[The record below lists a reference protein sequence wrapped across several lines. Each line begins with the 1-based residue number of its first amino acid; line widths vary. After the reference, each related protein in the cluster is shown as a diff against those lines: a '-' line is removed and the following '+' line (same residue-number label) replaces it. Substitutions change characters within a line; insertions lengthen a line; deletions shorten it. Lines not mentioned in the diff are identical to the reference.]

1 MNRRQD
7 KRLIIVETAIYRV
20 FSDLEF
26 SSKNLNRT
34 VLGLCDRLERVFSC
48 QRRYRKL
55 SLLPRRNTSVKI
67 RSRHRQQGSISTD
80 QKYFYIHAAI
90 FMSNGHFGIVQAS
103 HENNIIHPTYR

>member
-1 MNRRQD
+1 M
-7 KRLIIVETAIYRV
+7 IYRI

-34 VLGLCDRLERVFSC
+34 VLGVCDRLERVFSC

-55 SLLPRRNTSVKI
+55 VLLPRRSTSIIV
-67 RSRHRQQGSISTD
+67 RCRYRQQRSISTD
-80 QKYFYIHAAI
+80 QKYFYIHTAI